1 MGVSPLQSWRGS
13 YLDSANQSQA
23 KSACLKIVNGAII
36 IFGISYL
43 LYVVVIAIEP
53 LVKPAH
59 SAVKLRVHLRSG
71 TGTGIGADEFTSL
84 KDEPMKVVMPGN
96 NQAPTLQT
104 GMQPELE
111 AVPGEDAGRVNPG
124 SAVEGSKA
132 KAKEGK
138 ALLKQKAGSTVEQ
151 SGKMEGRMKAAAD
164 KTTGST
170 QKLEGRLGDGLHKE
184 SVEKELMV
192 SQQQR
197 DQLQKQKGKLE
208 TLSQSKE

>member
-23 KSACLKIVNGAII
+23 KSACLKIINGAIV

-43 LYVVVIAIEP
+43 LYVVVVAIGP
-53 LVKPAH
+53 LVEPAH

-71 TGTGIGADEFTSL
+71 TGTGIGAEKIASL

-104 GMQPELE
+104 GLQPELE
-111 AVPGEDAGRVNPG
+111 AVPGEDSGRKNPG
-124 SAVEGSKA
+124 SVGEGSRA
-132 KAKEGK
+132 LVKEGK
-138 ALLKQKAGSTVEQ
+138 ALQKVLKQKTGNTAGQV
-151 SGKMEGRMKAAAD
+151 GKTED
-164 KTTGST
+164 KT
-170 QKLEGRLGDGLHKE
+170 EGRLGDGLLQD
-184 SVEKELMV
+184 SIEKELMV

-197 DQLQKQKGKLE
+197 DQVNKQKGKLE
-208 TLSQSKE
+208 TLSQS

>member
-1 MGVSPLQSWRGS
+1 MGFSPLQSWRGS

-23 KSACLKIVNGAII
+23 KSACLKIINGAIV

-43 LYVVVIAIEP
+43 LYVVVVAIGP

-71 TGTGIGADEFTSL
+71 TGTGIGAEKIASL
-84 KDEPMKVVMPGN
+84 KDEPMKVVMPGH

-104 GMQPELE
+104 GLQPELE
-111 AVPGEDAGRVNPG
+111 AVPGEDLGRVNPG
-124 SAVEGSKA
+124 SVGEGSRA
-132 KAKEGK
+132 LVKEGK
-138 ALLKQKAGSTVEQ
+138 ALQKVLKQKTGSTAGQ
-151 SGKMEGRMKAAAD
+151 AGKTEDNMEGR
-164 KTTGST
+164 
-170 QKLEGRLGDGLHKE
+170 RGDGLLQD

-197 DQLQKQKGKLE
+197 DQLNKQKGKIE
-208 TLSQSKE
+208 ALSQS